1 MTPSRIDSRAV
12 RRITVIALLTAM
24 ALAAQW
30 LESLLPPIVPAIPV
44 RLGLANCFVL
54 YALLALRRRTD
65 ALIVTVLRA
74 LLFVL
79 VAGNASQ
86 VFYSLAGGLLS
97 YAAMALLLPLQASGR
112 ISAIGLSVAGAFCFN
127 VGQLAVGCL
136 TAGPA
141 MIAYL
146 PWIGLL
152 SIPAGIATGLLT
164 ALLIRRLPVR

>member
-1 MTPSRIDSRAV
+1 MTPSRIESRAV
-12 RRITVIALLTAM
+12 RRVTTIALLTAM

-30 LESLLPPIVPAIPV
+30 LESLLPPIVPVIPV

-54 YALLALRRRTD
+54 YALLTSGRRTD
-65 ALIVTVLRA
+65 ALAVTVLRA

-97 YAAMALLLPLQASGR
+97 WAAMALLLPLQASGR
-112 ISAIGLSVAGAFCFN
+112 LSAIGLSIAGAFCFN
-127 VGQLAVGCL
+127 IGQLAVGCL

-141 MIAYL
+141 MVAYL
-146 PWIGLL
+146 PWMGLL

-164 ALLIRRLPVR
+164 ALLIRRLPTR

>member
-97 YAAMALLLPLQASGR
+97 YAAMALLLPL
-112 ISAIGLSVAGAFCFN
+112 L
-127 VGQLAVGCL
+127 
-136 TAGPA
+136 
-141 MIAYL
+141 
-146 PWIGLL
+146 
-152 SIPAGIATGLLT
+152 
-164 ALLIRRLPVR
+164 RRRPSSTSC